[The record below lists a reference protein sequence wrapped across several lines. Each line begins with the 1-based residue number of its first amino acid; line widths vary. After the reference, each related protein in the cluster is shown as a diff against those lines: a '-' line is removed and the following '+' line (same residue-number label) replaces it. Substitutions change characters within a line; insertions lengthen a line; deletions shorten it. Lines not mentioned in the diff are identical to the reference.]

1 MSGPHKLDPN
11 MTGVW
16 VNFFTA
22 AGIPSDVSATYA
34 LTFTENRIQ
43 NDMLLDL
50 NKEYL
55 RDMGITRMGDI
66 IAILRHA
73 KIVHESTARDRVLNT
88 TAASNKVPVA
98 AVTGRT
104 TVSQPPSPVSRILEH
119 YTRRATP
126 DTSPVRAPQP
136 KRRAN
141 EMIPAD
147 ESSTKKARLIRF
159 GSPPKSTAT
168 IPKEAPTNKTVF
180 ARLGNSESA
189 QPKSVAVQ
197 KPVPQKPA
205 PRQIYSRLGAK
216 DQPQK
221 AAAPVGKDSV
231 PVDKDA
237 LKYEGILKSLPLSK
251 RIFTVTTNVNNV
263 RKIAVGTMRAD
274 QPPVSIKEKLATI
287 KTKPPISLREKMGL
301 VPATKSVKF
310 SHVEVQEIEP
320 NKSTIG
326 KPKFTSVFNKPERR
340 LSTLEPEPSSVK
352 ARLGLKNEGQK
363 FQRMFNRSG
372 V

>member
-1 MSGPHKLDPN
+1 MSGPHKLDPS

-73 KIVHESTARDRVLNT
+73 KLVHESTARDRVLST
-88 TAASNKVPVA
+88 AAASNKPPVA
-98 AVTGRT
+98 TIAART
-104 TVSQPPSPVSRILEH
+104 AVSQPSSPVSRMLEH

-136 KRRAN
+136 KRRSN
-141 EMIPAD
+141 EMIPVD
-147 ESSTKKARLIRF
+147 ETSVKKARLIRF
-159 GSPPKSTAT
+159 GSPPKATAT

-180 ARLGNSESA
+180 ARLGNSDSP

-197 KPVPQKPA
+197 RPAPQKPA
-205 PRQIYSRLGAK
+205 PKQIYSRLGAK

-221 AAAPVGKDSV
+221 EAV

-251 RIFTVTTNVNNV
+251 RIFTVTTNVNNM

-274 QPPVSIKEKLATI
+274 QPPVSIKEKLATT
-287 KTKPPISLREKMGL
+287 KTKPPISLREKIAL
-301 VPATKSVKF
+301 APATKSVKF
-310 SHVEVQEIEP
+310 SHVEYQEIEP
-320 NKSTIG
+320 NKSTLV

-340 LSTLEPEPSSVK
+340 LSTMLEPEPSSVK
-352 ARLGLKNEGQK
+352 ARLGLKNEIPKK
-363 FQRMFNRSG
+363 FQRVFDRSG